1 VTRLHVR
8 HLSYYGWGVLFS
20 VWISASTPWADTLA
34 VARHAEATGWDGLW
48 LADHFMNNGDGPN
61 DVPSNEAFALLAGLA
76 AAVPRVRIGS
86 LVAGNT
92 YRHPTVL
99 AKTATT
105 IDHISGGR
113 MVLGIGTGW
122 QVNEHAA
129 YGIPL
134 GSVRE
139 RTTWLEESCKV
150 ITSLRDNARTTV
162 PDGRYGVTDAPL
174 EPKPLGPL
182 PLLIGASGQNVMA
195 RLVATYAQEWN
206 TWSHPSLYAQKRP
219 GFERALD
226 KAGRDPKSLHRST
239 QALLFL
245 GPDGAEKAE
254 RAIERGA
261 RAAIGGTAAQITD
274 VVGEFAE
281 AGLDEFIVPY
291 FTLGPVEQTRD
302 TLDQLMAE
310 VVPNFR

>member
-1 VTRLHVR
+1 M
-8 HLSYYGWGVLFS
+8 LFS
-20 VWISASTPWADTLA
+20 VWISAAAPWDDSLA
-34 VARHAEATGWDGLW
+34 VARHAESTGWDGLW
-48 LADHFMNNGDGPN
+48 VADHFMDNGDGPN
-61 DVPSNEAFALLAGLA
+61 DAPVHEAFALLAGLA

-92 YRHPTVL
+92 YRHPAVL

-113 MVLGIGTGW
+113 MVLGIGAGW

-134 GSVRE
+134 GTVRE
-139 RTTWLEESCKV
+139 RMAWFEEACEV
-150 ITSLRDNARTTV
+150 ITSLRDNPRTTV

-174 EPKPLGPL
+174 EPKPVGSL

-195 RLVATYAQEWN
+195 RLVAEHAQEWN
-206 TWSHPSLYAQKRP
+206 TWSTPALWAQKRQ
-219 GFERALD
+219 GFERALE
-226 KAGRDPKSLHRST
+226 KADRDPATLHRSS

-254 RAIERGA
+254 LALGRGA
-261 RAAIGGTAAQITD
+261 PAAIGGTIARITD
-274 VVGEFAE
+274 VIGEFAA

-291 FTLGPVEQTRD
+291 RTLGPVEQMND
-302 TLDQLMAE
+302 ALDQLMAE
-310 VVPNFR
+310 VVPHFR

>member
-1 VTRLHVR
+1 
-8 HLSYYGWGVLFS
+8 VLFS
-20 VWISASTPWADTLA
+20 VWISAAGPWDDTLA

-61 DVPSNEAFALLAGLA
+61 DAPNHEAFALLAGLA

-92 YRHPTVL
+92 YRHPAVL

-139 RTTWLEESCKV
+139 RTAWLEEACKV
-150 ITSLRDNARTTV
+150 ITSLRDNPRTTV

-182 PLLIGASGQNVMA
+182 PLLIGASGQVVMS

-206 TWSHPSLYAQKRP
+206 TWSHPALYAEKRP
-219 GFERALD
+219 GFERALE
-226 KAGRDPKSLHRST
+226 KVGRDPKSLHRST

-254 RAIERGA
+254 RAIEGGA

-291 FTLGPVEQTRD
+291 FTLGPVEQMTD
-302 TLDQLMAE
+302 SLDQLMAE

>member
-1 VTRLHVR
+1 
-8 HLSYYGWGVLFS
+8 VLFS
-20 VWISASTPWADTLA
+20 VWISAAAPWDDSLA
-34 VARHAEATGWDGLW
+34 VARHAESTGWDGLW
-48 LADHFMNNGDGPN
+48 VADHFMDNGDGPN
-61 DVPSNEAFALLAGLA
+61 DAPVHEAFALLAGLA

-92 YRHPTVL
+92 YRHPAVL

-113 MVLGIGTGW
+113 MVLGVGAGW
-122 QVNEHAA
+122 QVNEHEA

-139 RTTWLEESCKV
+139 RMAWFEEACK
-150 ITSLRDNARTTV
+150 IFTSLRDNPRTTV

-174 EPKPLGPL
+174 EPKPVGPL
-182 PLLIGASGQNVMA
+182 PLLIGASGQVVMA
-195 RLVATYAQEWN
+195 RLVAEYAQEWN
-206 TWSHPSLYAQKRP
+206 TWSHPALYAEKLP

-245 GPDGAEKAE
+245 GPDGAEKAQ
-254 RAIERGA
+254 RALERGA
-261 RAAIGGTAAQITD
+261 RAAIGGTSAQITD
-274 VVGEFAE
+274 VIGQFAE
-281 AGLDEFIVPY
+281 AGVDEFIVPY
-291 FTLGPVEQTRD
+291 FTLGSVEQQKD
-302 TLDQLMAE
+302 AHDQLMAE
-310 VVPNFR
+310 VVPHFGGPASSAGAQ